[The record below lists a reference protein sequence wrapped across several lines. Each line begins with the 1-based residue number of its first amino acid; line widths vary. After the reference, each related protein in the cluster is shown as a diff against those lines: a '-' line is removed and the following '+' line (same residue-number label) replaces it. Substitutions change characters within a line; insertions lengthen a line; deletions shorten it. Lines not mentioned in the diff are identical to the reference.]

1 MQMLSGTGQKKI
13 NTLSTGILSPGAAVL
28 VNNAEDIAHFA
39 SCLCDFSLLPLHLD
53 LFHLQVFFSFF
64 PFFFFLVCLCWFGLG
79 WFFCCFLKLF
89 FPFN

>member
-13 NTLSTGILSPGAAVL
+13 NTLSTGILSPGAAML

-64 PFFFFLVCLCWFGLG
+64 PFFFFLFVCVGLVWG
-79 WFFCCFLKLF
+79 GFFVVF
-89 FPFN
+89 